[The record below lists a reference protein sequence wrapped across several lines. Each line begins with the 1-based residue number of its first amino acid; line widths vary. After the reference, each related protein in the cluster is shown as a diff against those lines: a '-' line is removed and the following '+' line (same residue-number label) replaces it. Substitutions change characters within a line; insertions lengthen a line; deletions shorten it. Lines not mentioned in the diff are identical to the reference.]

1 MNWSGLSCSEDGGR
15 RKEACMGSGGRLEE
29 FRDYRTRMNE
39 RILGAGH
46 LGINRF
52 FNLDTAAYN
61 DGALPVNTK
70 ELLGLVA
77 STVLRCN
84 DCIDYHI
91 IQCVEAGW
99 SDEELTDALNV
110 SLVVGGSIVIP
121 HLRHALATLDLVRA
135 EQRAAAVTA
144 E

>member
-1 MNWSGLSCSEDGGR
+1 MASR
-15 RKEACMGSGGRLEE
+15 GRLEE
-29 FRDYRTRMNE
+29 FGEYRKRMNE

-61 DGALPVNTK
+61 DGALPGKTK

-84 DCIDYHI
+84 DCIDYHL

-99 SDEELTDALNV
+99 TDEELTDSLNV
-110 SLVVGGSIVIP
+110 ALVVGGSIVIP
-121 HLRHALATLDLVRA
+121 HLRHAIETIDLLRA
-135 EQRAAAVTA
+135 SVGT
-144 E
+144 